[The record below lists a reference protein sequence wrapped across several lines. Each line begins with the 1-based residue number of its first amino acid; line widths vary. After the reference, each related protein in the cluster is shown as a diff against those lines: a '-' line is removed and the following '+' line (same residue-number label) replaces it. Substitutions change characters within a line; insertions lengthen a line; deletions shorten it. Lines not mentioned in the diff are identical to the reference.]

1 MDMSDPTLTTQPP
14 PAHFTEKNMQA
25 RDQSPATDIEKSS
38 LDGISTPDEKA
49 SPARH
54 VHGWKWVIVVIS
66 ILSSTF
72 LFSLDN
78 TIVADVQPAIFKRF
92 GEIETLSWLGVSFAL
107 GSAATILP
115 WCKAYGVFNIKWL
128 YIFHVFLFEVGS
140 ALCGGANTMNALIVG
155 RAIAG
160 VGGCGMYV
168 GCLTYLSV
176 TTSMQERPIYMG
188 ATGLVWGVGTVLGPV
203 VGGAFADGATWRWAF
218 YINLVIG
225 AIFAPA
231 FFILLP
237 SIDLQAGVA
246 LKEKIV
252 KMTDWFGIIIFNIF
266 MICFVMAINFGG
278 TVYEFNSGP
287 EITFWVL
294 SGVFFIVFCL
304 TQMYHPFVTAQ
315 HKLYPTHF
323 LKRPVLVI
331 LQVMIFCASGC
342 TFTPTYYIPLFFQF
356 ALGDS
361 ALKAAVRLLPFICM
375 LVLFSLLN
383 GSLMA
388 KFGYYM
394 PWYLFGGALVI
405 VGSSLMYTL
414 DSNTSAS
421 AVYGYSVLIGIGT
434 GSFLQASYGVSQA
447 LVSPDD
453 IPNAVGFISIGQ
465 SVGVVVFLAI
475 AGTVFNNEAVKAV
488 TPILTGVSETDVEA
502 AIAGTSSAIF
512 ESLDERTR
520 SRVVEAIIQS
530 MDKVYGVVIA
540 GGALTF
546 ILAVFLPR
554 QKLFMTATA
563 AG

>member
-1 MDMSDPTLTTQPP
+1 MDLPDP
-14 PAHFTEKNMQA
+14 AFTANDKDTSWRA
-25 RDQSPATDIEKSS
+25 SSPATDIEMATS
-38 LDGISTPDEKA
+38 DGSKTPPEKVP
-49 SPARH
+49 SPRD
-54 VHGWKWVIVVIS
+54 VHGWKWAVVVAS

-78 TIVADVQPAIFKRF
+78 TIVADVQPAIFERF
-92 GEIETLSWLGVSFAL
+92 DEIDTLAWLGVAFAL

-115 WCKAYGVFNIKWL
+115 WCKAYGVFNVKWL
-128 YIFHVFLFEVGS
+128 YIFHVLLFEVGS

-168 GCLTYLSV
+168 GCLTYLSI
-176 TTSMQERPIYMG
+176 TTSMQERPVYMG
-188 ATGLVWGVGTVLGPV
+188 STGLIWGVGTVLGPV
-203 VGGAFADGATWRWAF
+203 VGGAFADSSATWRWAF

-231 FFILLP
+231 FFFLLP
-237 SIDLQAGVA
+237 SIDLQAGVP
-246 LKEKIV
+246 LKEKIL
-252 KMTDWFGIIIFNIF
+252 KMTDWFGIAIFNVFI
-266 MICFVMAINFGG
+266 ICFVMAVSFGG
-278 TVYEFNSGP
+278 TYYEWDSAP

-294 SGVFFIVFCL
+294 GGVFFVAFCF
-304 TQMYHPFVTAQ
+304 TQVYHPFVVAH

-331 LQVMIFCASGC
+331 LQIMIFCASGC

-361 ALKAAVRLLPFICM
+361 ALQAAVRLLPFICM
-375 LVLFSLLN
+375 LVLFALLN

-394 PWYLFGGALVI
+394 PWYLFGGALI
-405 VGSSLMYTL
+405 LVGSSLMYTL

-447 LVSPDD
+447 LVDPED
-453 IPNAVGFISIGQ
+453 IPNAIGFISIGQ
-465 SVGVVVFLAI
+465 SIGVVLFLSV
-475 AGTVFNNEAVKAV
+475 AGTIFNNEAIKAV
-488 TPILTGVSETDVEA
+488 TPILVGVSETEVEG
-502 AIAGTSSAIF
+502 AIAGTSSSIF
-512 ESLDERTR
+512 ETLDEATR
-520 SRVVEAIIQS
+520 ARVVEAIIQS
-530 MDKVYGVVIA
+530 LDKVYGLIIG
-540 GGALTF
+540 GGALVF
-546 ILAVFLPR
+546 ILAFFLPR

>member
-1 MDMSDPTLTTQPP
+1 MDVPD
-14 PAHFTEKNMQA
+14 
-25 RDQSPATDIEKSS
+25 PATDIEMTTSYGS
-38 LDGISTPDEKA
+38 DTLPEKA
-49 SPARH
+49 PSARD
-54 VHGWKWVIVVIS
+54 VHGWKWAVVVAS

-78 TIVADVQPAIFKRF
+78 TIVADVQPAIFQRF
-92 GEIETLSWLGVSFAL
+92 DEIDTLAWLGIAFAL

-115 WCKAYGVFNIKWL
+115 WCKAYGVFNIKRL
-128 YIFHVFLFEVGS
+128 YIFHVLLFEIGS
-140 ALCGGANTMNALIVG
+140 AMCGGANTMNALIVG

-176 TTSMQERPIYMG
+176 TTSMQERPVYMG
-188 ATGLVWGVGTVLGPV
+188 SIGLIWGVGTVLGPV
-203 VGGAFADGATWRWAF
+203 VGGAFADSSATWRWAF

-231 FFILLP
+231 FFLLLP
-237 SIDLQAGVA
+237 SIDLQVGVP
-246 LKEKIV
+246 LKEKIL
-252 KMTDWFGIIIFNIF
+252 KMTDWFGIAVFNVFI
-266 MICFVMAINFGG
+266 ICFIMAVSFGG
-278 TVYEFNSGP
+278 TYYEWNSGP

-294 SGVFFIVFCL
+294 GGVFFVAFCF
-304 TQMYHPFVTAQ
+304 TQVYHPFVLAP

-331 LQVMIFCASGC
+331 LQVMMFCASGC

-361 ALKAAVRLLPFICM
+361 ALKAAVHLLPFICM
-375 LVLFSLLN
+375 LVLFALVN
-383 GSLMA
+383 GGLMA

-394 PWYLFGGALVI
+394 PWYLFGGALIV

-447 LVSPDD
+447 LVDPED
-453 IPNAVGFISIGQ
+453 IPNAIGFISIGQ
-465 SVGVVVFLAI
+465 SIGVVLFLSV
-475 AGTVFNNEAVKAV
+475 AGTIFNDEAIKAV
-488 TPILTGVSETDVEA
+488 TPILVGVSETEVEG
-502 AIAGTSSAIF
+502 AIAGTSSSIF
-512 ESLDERTR
+512 ETLDEVTR
-520 SRVVEAIIQS
+520 ASVVEAIIQS
-530 MDKVYGVVIA
+530 LDKVYGIIIA
-540 GGALTF
+540 GGALVF
-546 ILAVFLPR
+546 ILAFFLPR

>member
-1 MDMSDPTLTTQPP
+1 MDVPDPAFTTKYS
-14 PAHFTEKNMQA
+14 TDKDRSL
-25 RDQSPATDIEKSS
+25 RDHSPATDIELATS
-38 LDGISTPDEKA
+38 DGTDTPQEKA
-49 SPARH
+49 PSARD
-54 VHGWKWVIVVIS
+54 VHGWKWAIVVAS

-78 TIVADVQPAIFKRF
+78 TIVADVQPAIFQRF
-92 GEIETLSWLGVSFAL
+92 GEIDTLPWLGVSFAL

-128 YIFHVFLFEVGS
+128 YIFHVLLFEVGS

-176 TTSMQERPIYMG
+176 TTSIQERPVYMG
-188 ATGLVWGVGTVLGPV
+188 STGLIWGVGTVLGPV
-203 VGGAFADGATWRWAF
+203 VGGAFADSSATWRWAF

-231 FFILLP
+231 FFFLLP
-237 SIDLQAGVA
+237 NIDLQVGVP
-246 LKEKIV
+246 LKEKIL
-252 KMTDWFGIIIFNIF
+252 KMTDWFGIAIFNIF
-266 MICFVMAINFGG
+266 IICFVMAVSFGG
-278 TVYEFNSGP
+278 TYYEWNSGP

-294 SGVFFIVFCL
+294 GGVFFVAFCL
-304 TQMYHPFVTAQ
+304 TQVYHPFVVAQ

-361 ALKAAVRLLPFICM
+361 ALQAAVRLLPFICM
-375 LVLFSLLN
+375 LVLFALLN

-394 PWYLFGGALVI
+394 PWYLVGGALI
-405 VGSSLMYTL
+405 LVGSSLMYTL
-414 DSNTSAS
+414 DSHTSAS

-447 LVSPDD
+447 LVSPED
-453 IPNAVGFISIGQ
+453 IPNAIGFISIGQ
-465 SVGVVVFLAI
+465 SIGVVLFLSV
-475 AGTVFNNEAVKAV
+475 AGTIFSNEAIKAV
-488 TPILTGVSETDVEA
+488 TPILVGVSEAEVEG
-502 AIAGTSSAIF
+502 AIAGTSSSIF
-512 ESLDERTR
+512 ESLDEATR
-520 SRVVEAIIQS
+520 ARVIEAIVQS
-530 MDKVYGVVIA
+530 LDKVYGIIIA
-540 GGALTF
+540 GGALVF
-546 ILAVFLPR
+546 ILAFFLPR

>member
-1 MDMSDPTLTTQPP
+1 MDLPDP
-14 PAHFTEKNMQA
+14 AFTINDKDSSWRA
-25 RDQSPATDIEKSS
+25 SSPATDVEMATSDGSKTPPEKV
-38 LDGISTPDEKA
+38 P
-49 SPARH
+49 SPRD
-54 VHGWKWVIVVIS
+54 VHGWKWAVVVAS

-78 TIVADVQPAIFKRF
+78 TIVADVQPAIFQRF
-92 GEIETLSWLGVSFAL
+92 DEIDTLAWLGVAFAL

-115 WCKAYGVFNIKWL
+115 WCKAYGVFNVKWL
-128 YIFHVFLFEVGS
+128 YIFHVLLFEVGS

-168 GCLTYLSV
+168 GCLTYLSI
-176 TTSMQERPIYMG
+176 TTSMQERPVYMG
-188 ATGLVWGVGTVLGPV
+188 STGLIWGVGTVLGPV
-203 VGGAFADGATWRWAF
+203 VGGAFADSSATWRWAF

-231 FFILLP
+231 FFFLLP
-237 SIDLQAGVA
+237 SIDLQAGVP
-246 LKEKIV
+246 LKEKIL
-252 KMTDWFGIIIFNIF
+252 KMTDWFGIAIFNVFI
-266 MICFVMAINFGG
+266 ICFVMAVSFGG
-278 TVYEFNSGP
+278 TYYEWDSGP

-294 SGVFFIVFCL
+294 GGVFFVAFCF
-304 TQMYHPFVTAQ
+304 TQVYHPFVVAH

-331 LQVMIFCASGC
+331 LQIMIFCASGC

-361 ALKAAVRLLPFICM
+361 ALQAAVRLLPFICM
-375 LVLFSLLN
+375 LVLFALLN

-394 PWYLFGGALVI
+394 PWYLFGGALI
-405 VGSSLMYTL
+405 LVGSSLMYTL
-414 DSNTSAS
+414 DSDTSAS

-447 LVSPDD
+447 LVDPGD
-453 IPNAVGFISIGQ
+453 IPNAIGFISIGQ
-465 SVGVVVFLAI
+465 SIGVVLFLSV
-475 AGTVFNNEAVKAV
+475 AGTIFNNEAIKAV
-488 TPILTGVSETDVEA
+488 TPILVGVSETEVEG
-502 AIAGTSSAIF
+502 AIAGTSSSIF
-512 ESLDERTR
+512 ETLDEATR
-520 SRVVEAIIQS
+520 ARVVEAIIQS
-530 MDKVYGVVIA
+530 LDKVYGLIIG
-540 GGALTF
+540 GGALVF
-546 ILAVFLPR
+546 ILAFFLPR
-554 QKLFMTATA
+554 QKLFMAATA